1 MNGCRKS
8 PTAHAEQAWL
18 AEAERRLDELE
29 SGKVAGIPAEE
40 VLDKARSTL
49 R

>member
-1 MNGCRKS
+1 MQESDRD
-8 PTAHAEQAWL
+8 AEQVWL
-18 AEAERRLDELE
+18 AEAERKLDELE

-40 VLDKARSTL
+40 VLDKASSTI